1 MLRELIVAAAIA
13 SAAVSPALA
22 YSQDF
27 VNGVAYAVIYDKT
40 CKPGSVSS
48 AAYHML
54 GRLSDSMT
62 LGEMNHVQDLIRQ
75 SQNPAQKDTWQAWCT
90 IMGPQSADFVKQLNE
105 SADQW
110 MRR

>member
-1 MLRELIVAAAIA
+1 MLRKLIIAAAIA
-13 SAAVSPALA
+13 FASVSPALA

-27 VNGVAYAVIYDKT
+27 VNGIAYAVIYDKT
-40 CKPGSVSS
+40 CKPGSISP

-75 SQNPAQKDTWQAWCT
+75 SQDPAQKDTWQAWCA

-105 SADQW
+105 SGDQF